1 MSISRSFC
9 ASEPKRLTAE
19 ARPEYMNELTRK
31 SRDRRKIGIL
41 SDDVKLTA
49 VLTSALGSEYAVST
63 PFQAARARE
72 LAADETLSAIIL
84 DIGSGTVYGEDA
96 AAIVDDLCARAVP
109 VVVMTDDEN
118 RQYATDLLQHGVHS
132 CVRKPPAI
140 RDLKAALQNACD
152 SRTLKAELA
161 AAQRRLE
168 TTGGLDQLVGSGPQM
183 QLVYKLIRKVTDL
196 NASVLI
202 TGESGTGK
210 ELIARAIHNTGSRA
224 DLPFVA
230 VSCGAIPETLIESEL
245 FGHEKGSFTGATG
258 AREGYFEKAG
268 NGTLFLDEIGELNP
282 QIQVKLL
289 RVLQQREFQRLG
301 SSRAIPLRARV
312 VLATHRDLPQMV
324 AAGEFR
330 QDLFYRVNV
339 MNIKSPALR
348 HHPEDIPVLAD
359 HFIRK
364 YATTYGKDVD
374 GVDPEAIDLLQTYSW
389 PGNIRELENVI
400 QRALIMT
407 EGNRIEAS
415 DLPDVFQ
422 DLEAAEAEEALPSG
436 SFERML
442 RDYKVK
448 LANDAISQC
457 NGNKTLAAQKLSISR
472 AYLHRLIR
480 LGDGVQTETPIPAA
494 EIARPRLFVAAVG

>member
-1 MSISRSFC
+1 
-9 ASEPKRLTAE
+9 
-19 ARPEYMNELTRK
+19 
-31 SRDRRKIGIL
+31 
-41 SDDVKLTA
+41 
-49 VLTSALGSEYAVST
+49 
-63 PFQAARARE
+63 
-72 LAADETLSAIIL
+72 
-84 DIGSGTVYGEDA
+84 
-96 AAIVDDLCARAVP
+96 
-109 VVVMTDDEN
+109 
-118 RQYATDLLQHGVHS
+118 
-132 CVRKPPAI
+132 
-140 RDLKAALQNACD
+140 
-152 SRTLKAELA
+152 
-161 AAQRRLE
+161 
-168 TTGGLDQLVGSGPQM
+168 
-183 QLVYKLIRKVTDL
+183 
-196 NASVLI
+196 
-202 TGESGTGK
+202 
-210 ELIARAIHNTGSRA
+210 
-224 DLPFVA
+224 
-230 VSCGAIPETLIESEL
+230 
-245 FGHEKGSFTGATG
+245 
-258 AREGYFEKAG
+258 
-268 NGTLFLDEIGELNP
+268 
-282 QIQVKLL
+282 
-289 RVLQQREFQRLG
+289 
-301 SSRAIPLRARV
+301 
-312 VLATHRDLPQMV
+312 
-324 AAGEFR
+324 
-330 QDLFYRVNV
+330 